1 MLRNKY
7 RDLELPFRNQVRWD
21 EGGSRSDI
29 TEIGMRFGLSTSY
42 LFHSHELEAHFFFEQ
57 SLPLLQ
63 QEWNSK
69 ATDRQRTK
77 NIMFGS
83 SLSQERVRLPVWAES
98 DGCDRDVQDLQPHGQ
113 LWPPWGVR
121 LTPTAQGRVSIN
133 MSAPVSTSRFSPF
146 GPTSLPN
153 TQCVECV
160 RVCACCRTQYLPALV
175 SFVFSKWT
183 KFALYWSVTWRMGD
197 VFGLYLNDCL
207 VFQSAEAPGW
217 FPAGT
222 SSCDSAFLS
231 VCSDVKKTN
240 VANRKC
246 FHTNGS
252 AEAIVQIGEDD
263 ELFIQ

>member
-1 MLRNKY
+1 
-7 RDLELPFRNQVRWD
+7 
-21 EGGSRSDI
+21 
-29 TEIGMRFGLSTSY
+29 
-42 LFHSHELEAHFFFEQ
+42 
-57 SLPLLQ
+57 
-63 QEWNSK
+63 
-69 ATDRQRTK
+69 
-77 NIMFGS
+77 
-83 SLSQERVRLPVWAES
+83 
-98 DGCDRDVQDLQPHGQ
+98 
-113 LWPPWGVR
+113 
-121 LTPTAQGRVSIN
+121 
-133 MSAPVSTSRFSPF
+133 
-146 GPTSLPN
+146 
-153 TQCVECV
+153 
-160 RVCACCRTQYLPALV
+160 
-175 SFVFSKWT
+175 
-183 KFALYWSVTWRMGD
+183 MGD